1 MASLD
6 IYYSTD
12 HILIST
18 IMVSMSLS
26 PRFTFEDGIGF
37 FITFTPLHTELI
49 ADIQ

>member
-6 IYYSTD
+6 LYYSTD

-18 IMVSMSLS
+18 IIVSMSLS
-26 PRFTFEDGIGF
+26 LRFTFEDGVGF
-37 FITFTPLHTELI
+37 FITLTPLHAELI